1 MQKSVML
8 ETCMY
13 KMSRTYLI
21 LRISRTGH
29 ASCGS
34 NDLGWNLGQPVP
46 ALQLRTRSRPGGSRE
61 E

>member
-1 MQKSVML
+1 MHKSVML

-29 ASCGS
+29 ATGIWVSLFLRC
-34 NDLGWNLGQPVP
+34 NCRLAIVPEDPV
-46 ALQLRTRSRPGGSRE
+46 RSRS
-61 E
+61 